1 MDFNPIPAT
10 YPFSRRDTSVRDTY
24 FGQLVSDPYRW
35 LEDDQSPETMD
46 WVRRQNLV
54 AYGYLSQIPF
64 RDKIKQR
71 LQSLWNYERYA
82 PPTKAGGR
90 YFFFKNDGLQNQS
103 VLYAQD
109 SPLSDPQPLLDPN
122 RFSADG
128 TASIGEISFSKNGR
142 YLAYSVSE
150 SGSDWRTIRVM
161 DLKGQRSLSDEIRW
175 AKFTEIAW
183 AGDGFYYS
191 RYPEPQAGDKLK
203 GINER
208 CAIYYHA
215 LGQPQS
221 ADRLVHQDEDNPRH
235 YHTARTTRDERF
247 LVLSTGKSTSGN
259 QVAFKSLAKG
269 EKSFTQVVV
278 GFEHDFDLVGNLADE
293 LLFLTNASAPRG
305 RIVRVSA
312 ERPDSAHW
320 ATLIP
325 EHPSE
330 VLESA
335 ALCGD
340 KIVCSY
346 LRDASSALR
355 AFDLDGNLIQE
366 IQLPEMGTLSGLSGR
381 PGDPEAFFSFQS
393 FLRPAAVYRLDIP
406 TLSLSV
412 FKAPRL
418 DFNPEA
424 YVTEQVRYKSK
435 DGTEIPMFITR
446 KKHIRLDGSNPVL
459 LYGYG
464 GFNVSITPAFSPSR
478 AAFLENNGIYAVANL
493 RGGGEYGEP
502 WHKAGVKCRKQNVFD
517 DFIAAAEYL
526 IGQKYTSPERLA
538 IQGGSNGGLLVGACM
553 TQRPDLFGVCLP
565 AVGVLDMLRYHL
577 FTIGY
582 AWADDY
588 GRSDQPDEF
597 PCLFAYSPLHRLR
610 PAAYPATLIT
620 TADHDDRVAPAHS
633 FKFAATLQANQ
644 QGPKPTLIR
653 IETNAGHGAGKPTD
667 KAIEEAADIL
677 AFVFYNMKFMPIY

>member
-1 MDFNPIPAT
+1 MDFSPIPAT
-10 YPFSRRDTSVRDTY
+10 YPFSRKDTSVKETY
-24 FGQLVSDPYRW
+24 FGQTISDPYRW
-35 LEDDQSPETMD
+35 LEDDQSAETGD

-54 AYGYLSQIPF
+54 THGYLSQIPF
-64 RDKIKQR
+64 RDKIQHR
-71 LQSLWNYERYA
+71 LKALWNYERYA
-82 PPTKAGGR
+82 PPTKAGNR

-103 VLYAQD
+103 VLYVQETL
-109 SPLSDPQPLLDPN
+109 LSAPQLLLDPN
-122 RFSADG
+122 KLSPDG
-128 TASIGEISFSKNGR
+128 TASVGEISFSTDGR
-142 YLAYSVSE
+142 YLAYSISE
-150 SGSDWRTIRVM
+150 SGSDWRTIRIM
-161 DLKGQRSLSDEIRW
+161 DLQDKRTLPDEIRW

-183 AGDGFYYS
+183 AGKGFYYS
-191 RYPEPQAGDKLK
+191 RYPEPQPGDKLK

-208 CAIYYHA
+208 CAIYYHT
-215 LGQPQS
+215 LGHNQ
-221 ADRLVHQDEDNPRH
+221 AEDLLIHQDAANPRH
-235 YHTARTTRDERF
+235 YHTARATHDERF

-259 QVAFKSLAKG
+259 QIAFRDLKNG
-269 EKSFTQVVV
+269 EMPFVPIAT
-278 GFEHDFDLVGNLADE
+278 GFEHDFELVGNVADD
-293 LLFLTNASAPRG
+293 LIFLTNAAAPKG
-305 RIVRVSA
+305 RLIRVSSHKPN
-312 ERPDSAHW
+312 PDHW
-320 ATLIP
+320 VSLIP

-330 VLESA
+330 VLEHA

-340 KIVCSY
+340 RIVCHY

-355 AFDLDGNLIQE
+355 VFDLDGALIQAIE
-366 IQLPEMGTLSGLSGR
+366 LPEIGTLSGLSGR
-381 PGDPEAFFSFQS
+381 PDDPEAFFAFQS
-393 FLRPAAVYRLDIP
+393 FLRPGTIYRLDVR

-412 FKAPRL
+412 FKAPQL
-418 DFNPEA
+418 DFNA
-424 YVTEQVRYKSK
+424 DAFVTEQVRYKSK

-446 KKHIRLDGSNPVL
+446 KKHIRYDGSNPVL

-464 GFNVSITPAFSPSR
+464 GFNISLTPAFSPSR

-493 RGGGEYGEP
+493 RGGGEYGEA
-502 WHKAGVKCRKQNVFD
+502 WHKAGVKCQKQNVFD

-526 IGQKYTSPERLA
+526 IKKKYTAPERLA

-588 GRSDQPDEF
+588 GRSDHPDEF
-597 PCLFAYSPLHRLR
+597 PCLYAYSPLHRLR
-610 PAAYPATLIT
+610 PTAYPATLIT

-644 QGPKPTLIR
+644 QGPNPTLIR

-677 AFVFYNMKFMPIY
+677 AFAFYNLKVRPIY